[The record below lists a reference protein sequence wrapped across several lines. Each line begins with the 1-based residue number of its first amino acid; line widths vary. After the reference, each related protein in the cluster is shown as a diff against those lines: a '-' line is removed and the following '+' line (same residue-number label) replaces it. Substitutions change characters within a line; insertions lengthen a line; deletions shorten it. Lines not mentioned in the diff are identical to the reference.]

1 MQPLVSVAI
10 PLYRSGR
17 FLPVIFDNID
27 NLTYPNLE
35 VLVSDRHGLDDAILR
50 IADRYRSDPRIRILQ
65 SDDAIGWVDHYNL
78 LAKEAKGEFFMWMP
92 HDDSF
97 PPGYL
102 EKLIQP
108 MLECQQV
115 CLCYGDVEPVSLD
128 GIRRQGWRYADTPG
142 VTPSP
147 PGLYRAIGFCMV
159 HAWVPFRGLIRRSV
173 MIDRGLFIE
182 HCLDEFC
189 ADANWVMSMLHAA
202 PLMHV
207 PGVRCVKRFYSG
219 STHRARPID
228 ESAIRSSAGSLARA
242 VRRTGCS
249 LPYAWSLAAFA
260 YVYRHLQRLRLVD
273 ALPDSLVRWVKLRV
287 QRK

>member
-1 MQPLVSVAI
+1 MPPLVSVAI

-27 NLTYPNLE
+27 NLTWPNLE

-50 IADRYRSDPRIRILQ
+50 IADRYRGDSRVRILQ

-102 EKLIQP
+102 ERLIEP
-108 MLECQQV
+108 MLERQQV
-115 CLCYGDVEPVSLD
+115 CLCYGDVETVSLD

-142 VTPSP
+142 VTPSS
-147 PGLYRAIGFCMV
+147 PGLFRAIAFYMV
-159 HAWVPFRGLIRRSV
+159 HPWVPFRGLIRRSV
-173 MIDRGLFIE
+173 MVDRGLFIE
-182 HCLDEFC
+182 HCLDEFA

-202 PLMHV
+202 PLMHL
-207 PGVRCVKRFYSG
+207 PGVRCVKRFYPE
-219 STHRARPID
+219 STHRATPVCER
-228 ESAIRSSAGSLARA
+228 AIRSSARSLAR
-242 VRRTGCS
+242 VLRRTGCS
-249 LPYAWSLAAFA
+249 PLHAWSLAFFA
-260 YVYRHLQRLRLVD
+260 YGYRNLKRLRLVD
-273 ALPDSLVRWVKLRV
+273 ALPDSLVHRVKRRV
-287 QRK
+287 QRR

>member
-1 MQPLVSVAI
+1 MLPLVSVAI

-27 NLTYPNLE
+27 NLTWPNLE
-35 VLVSDRHGLDDAILR
+35 VMVSDRHGLDDAIHR
-50 IADRYRSDPRIRILQ
+50 IADRYRSDSRIRILQ
-65 SDDAIGWVDHYNL
+65 SDDGIGWVDHYNL
-78 LAKEAKGEFFMWMP
+78 LAKEAAGEFFMWMP

-102 EKLIQP
+102 ERLIEP
-108 MLECQQV
+108 MIEHQQL

-128 GIRRQGWRYADTPG
+128 GTRRQDWRYVDTPG

-147 PGLYRAIGFCMV
+147 PGLFSAIVFYMV
-159 HAWVPFRGLIRRSV
+159 HPWVPFRGLIRRSV

-182 HCLDEFC
+182 HCVDEFG

-207 PGVRCVKRFYSG
+207 PGVMCIKRFYTE
-219 STHRARPID
+219 STHRATPIN
-228 ESAIRSSAGSLARA
+228 ERAIRSSVGSLARMVGRA
-242 VRRTGCS
+242 GCS
-249 LPYAWSLAAFA
+249 PLHAVSLAFFA

-273 ALPDSLVRWVKLRV
+273 ALPDSLVHRVKRRV